1 MHRIERAIIAGFLVL
16 AAGLPG
22 RASDKK
28 AVTVDEAAALAA
40 AHSLGL
46 AAGRARVDE
55 ASART
60 REAAAVMG
68 PALRFNGGYTRLSEV
83 PPFEIS
89 LPFLSALMPGLPSS
103 FVVSPTYFNT
113 YTLRLS
119 LQQPVFAGFR
129 LKRAVEASRL
139 AEQAAV
145 QDGIEDKSGL
155 EAAARTAYWNAYRA
169 VEMLALADENRE
181 RVEAHR
187 RNIEHLLGQ
196 GLATRGDVLKA
207 QAELASADL
216 RRVEARTGVQTTQ
229 VLLASL
235 LGLPLDTEFELLTT
249 EREVAGGEGGGFE
262 SGTSLEALLDRAR
275 TARAGLKALE
285 MRAQAARTGVDAA
298 KAGVLPQVFL
308 GGNYYYMR
316 PNSRLLPS
324 QDKFY
329 ATWDLGLTVSYD
341 IWNGRQTAQ
350 QVRQAQ
356 ARRIQAEDAL
366 GLAREQIDLEVT
378 QAWLAAGQ
386 ARERIAAAAAAV
398 QQAEESCRTARDR
411 FQDGVAISSD
421 VLDAEVLVLQAKTS
435 RTQAVIDLELARIR
449 LRLAAG
455 M

>member
-1 MHRIERAIIAGFLVL
+1 
-16 AAGLPG
+16 
-22 RASDKK
+22 
-28 AVTVDEAAALAA
+28 
-40 AHSLGL
+40 
-46 AAGRARVDE
+46 
-55 ASART
+55 
-60 REAAAVMG
+60 
-68 PALRFNGGYTRLSEV
+68 
-83 PPFEIS
+83 
-89 LPFLSALMPGLPSS
+89 
-103 FVVSPTYFNT
+103 
-113 YTLRLS
+113 
-119 LQQPVFAGFR
+119 
-129 LKRAVEASRL
+129 
-139 AEQAAV
+139 
-145 QDGIEDKSGL
+145 
-155 EAAARTAYWNAYRA
+155 
-169 VEMLALADENRE
+169 
-181 RVEAHR
+181 
-187 RNIEHLLGQ
+187 
-196 GLATRGDVLKA
+196 
-207 QAELASADL
+207 
-216 RRVEARTGVQTTQ
+216 
-229 VLLASL
+229 
-235 LGLPLDTEFELLTT
+235 
-249 EREVAGGEGGGFE
+249 
-262 SGTSLEALLDRAR
+262 
-275 TARAGLKALE
+275 

-366 GLAREQIDLEVT
+366 GLAREQIDLEVP